1 MGLFNKLF
9 GFRWSLYIVRNE
21 NELIY
26 AMHEN
31 SVIRIIG
38 YCMSYFIDGENPVS
52 PWSLHLNFNKKH
64 KSFKLQSSHITPDGE
79 NFTDSLIKQI
89 ETIDPG
95 YRVKGGEP
103 IFINARTKKQLE
115 IHHKIDYSNL
125 QKEIDNAGKLEE
137 PTFFSIMDQVFGKN
151 KA

>member
-9 GFRWSLYIVRNE
+9 GFRWSLYLVRNE

-31 SVIRIIG
+31 SVMRNVG
-38 YCMSYFIDGENPVS
+38 YCMPYYIDGKNPVS
-52 PWSLHLNFNKKH
+52 PWGLHLNFNKNNT
-64 KSFKLQSSHITPDGE
+64 SFKLQSEHITPDGE
-79 NFTDSLIKQI
+79 NITDSLIKKI

-103 IFINARTKKQLE
+103 VFINAHTKKQLE
-115 IHHKIDYSNL
+115 IFHKTDYSNL
-125 QKEIDNAGKLEE
+125 QKEIDNAGKPEE
-137 PTFFSIMDQVFGKN
+137 PTFYSIMDEVFGQ
-151 KA
+151 